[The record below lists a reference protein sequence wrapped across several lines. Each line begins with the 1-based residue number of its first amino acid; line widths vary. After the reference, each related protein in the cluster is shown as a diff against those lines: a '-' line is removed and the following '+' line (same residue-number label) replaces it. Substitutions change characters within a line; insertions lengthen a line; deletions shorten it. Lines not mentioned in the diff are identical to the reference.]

1 MTLDRVDKLLAATA
15 AISVA
20 AVGGAL
26 VSQHVY
32 DIMPCPWC
40 VLQRLIFVLI
50 ALAAGL
56 GLLWRSRLGG
66 RVGALL
72 ALVLADLGAITALW
86 QHFVAAASASCNLTF
101 ADRVMGATGLDR
113 ALPQVFAAYASCA
126 DAAVSLLGV
135 PYEFGSLALFIL
147 INGLMLRALIKPR

>member
-1 MTLDRVDKLLAATA
+1 MKLDRADTLLAATLL
-15 AISVA
+15 ISLA

-56 GLLWRSRLGG
+56 GLLWP
-66 RVGALL
+66 GANP
-72 ALVLADLGAITALW
+72 
-86 QHFVAAASASCNLTF
+86 F
-101 ADRVMGATGLDR
+101 
-113 ALPQVFAAYASCA
+113 ALPWSPCTAG
-126 DAAVSLLGV
+126 AAV
-135 PYEFGSLALFIL
+135 
-147 INGLMLRALIKPR
+147 

>member
-1 MTLDRVDKLLAATA
+1 MKLDRADTLLAATLL
-15 AISVA
+15 ISLA

-66 RVGALL
+66 RVAALL

-101 ADRVMGATGLDR
+101 ADRVMGATGLDA
-113 ALPQVFAAYASCA
+113 ALPQVFASYASCA
-126 DAAVSLLGV
+126 EAAVSLFGV

-147 INGLMLRALIKPR
+147 INGLMLRAFIKAR

>member
-1 MTLDRVDKLLAATA
+1 MTLDRADTLLAATA

-40 VLQRLIFVLI
+40 VLQRLIFLLI
-50 ALAAGL
+50 ALSAVL
-56 GLLWRSRLGG
+56 GLAAQRLG
-66 RVGALL
+66 AAL
-72 ALVLADLGAITALW
+72 ALALAGCGIVTALW

-101 ADRVMGATGLDR
+101 ADRLMSATTLDR
-113 ALPQVFAAYASCA
+113 LLPEVFAAYASCA
-126 DAAVSLLGV
+126 DAKVSILGL
-135 PYEFGSLALFIL
+135 PYEFFSLGLFV
-147 INGLMLRALIKPR
+147 LMAAAMIVVLRRGR

>member
-1 MTLDRVDKLLAATA
+1 MTLDRADTLLAATA

-50 ALAAGL
+50 DGRSNAGKHQPDHQQQRGIAQ
-56 GLLWRSRLGG
+56 GLLLSQQP
-66 RVGALL
+66 AQ
-72 ALVLADLGAITALW
+72 T
-86 QHFVAAASASCNLTF
+86 
-101 ADRVMGATGLDR
+101 
-113 ALPQVFAAYASCA
+113 
-126 DAAVSLLGV
+126 
-135 PYEFGSLALFIL
+135 
-147 INGLMLRALIKPR
+147 